1 MKPLP
6 LVYFISAVGKPRAP
20 VKIGR
25 SNSESIY
32 DRLSTIQT
40 SYPYK
45 LEFLFVMEGGP
56 EQERNAHKAF
66 ADHRL
71 HGEWFRRGRELEGVI
86 ADLKAMFPDWD
97 RLLRMPHLEYDEAG
111 KRIFD

>member
-6 LVYFISAVGKPRAP
+6 LVYFIAAADKPRSP

-25 SNSESIY
+25 SNSESIHN
-32 DRLSTIQT
+32 RISTLQCGH
-40 SYPYK
+40 PHK
-45 LEFLFVMEGGP
+45 LDFLFVMEGTH
-56 EQERNAHKAF
+56 EQEANAHKAF

-71 HGEWFRRGRELEGVI
+71 SGEWFRRSKAMNDVI
-86 ADLKAMFPDWD
+86 AHLQVQFPDW
-97 RLLRMPHLEYDEAG
+97 RKLLAFPHLEYDEDG